1 MTTIK
6 TKAQLVDK
14 WKELLEGE
22 GLPEIAN
29 SKQAIIAKI
38 FENQEKDFEVSPEY
52 KDEKIAQAFG
62 SFLTEAEIGGDHGYN
77 AQNIAAGQTSGAVT
91 QIGPA
96 VMGMVRRAIPNLIA
110 FDICGVQPMNSP
122 TGQVFALRAVYGK
135 DPIAAGAKEAF
146 HPMYAPDAMFS
157 GQGAAK
163 KFPALAA
170 DTTTVVG
177 DIYTHFF
184 QETGTVYLQA
194 SAIVTL
200 DSGATDAAKLD
211 AEVKKQMEAGATDA
225 AKLDAEVKKQMEAG
239 ALVEI
244 AEGMA
249 TSIAELQEGF
259 NGSTDNP
266 WNEMGFR
273 IDKQVIEAK
282 SRQLKA
288 AYSIELAQDLR
299 AVHGMD
305 ADAELSGILATEIML
320 EINREVVDWI
330 NYSAQVGKSGMTLTP
345 GSKAGV
351 FDFQDPID
359 IRGARWAGESFKSL
373 LFQIDKE
380 AVEIARQTGRG
391 EGNFIIA
398 SRNVVNVLASVD
410 TGISYA
416 AQGLAS
422 GFNTDTTKSVFAGVL
437 GGKYRV
443 YIDQYAKQDYF
454 TVGYK
459 GANEMDAGIYYAP
472 YVALTPLRG
481 SDPKNFQPVMGF
493 KTRYGIGVNPFAESS
508 LQAPGARIQSGM
520 PSILNSLGKNAYFRR
535 VYVKGI

>member
-1 MTTIK
+1 MTIK
-6 TKAQLVDK
+6 TKAELLNK
-14 WKELLEGE
+14 WKPLLEGE

-38 FENQEKDFEVSPEY
+38 FENQEKDFQTAPEY

-77 AQNIAAGQTSGAVT
+77 ATNIAAGQTSGAVT

-110 FDICGVQPMNSP
+110 FDICGVQPMSSP

-146 HPMYAPDAMFS
+146 HPMYGPDAMFS

-163 KFPALAA
+163 KFAALKAS
-170 DTTTVVG
+170 DTLEVG
-177 DIYTHFF
+177 TIYTHFF

-194 SAIVTL
+194 TEAKQI
-200 DSGATDAAKLD
+200 DSGASDADKLD
-211 AEVKKQMEAGATDA
+211 AEIKKQMEAG
-225 AKLDAEVKKQMEAG
+225 V
-239 ALVEI
+239 LVEI

-249 TSIAELQEGF
+249 TSIAELQESF

-359 IRGARWAGESFKSL
+359 IRGARWAGESFKAL

-416 AQGLAS
+416 AQGLAT

-459 GANEMDAGIYYAP
+459 GPNEMDAGIYYAP

-493 KTRYGIGVNPFAESS
+493 KTRYGIGINPFAESAA
-508 LQAPGARIQSGM
+508 QAPASRIQSGM

>member
-1 MTTIK
+1 MK
-6 TKAQLVDK
+6 KNPLVEK
-14 WKELLEGE
+14 WQPLLENE
-22 GLPEIAN
+22 ELPEIVGAG
-29 SKQAIIAKI
+29 KKAIIAKI
-38 FENQEKDFEVSPEY
+38 LETQEADFKTAPEY
-52 KDEKIAQAFG
+52 KDEKIAEAFG
-62 SFLTEAEIGGDHGYN
+62 SFLSEAEIGGDSGYD

-110 FDICGVQPMNSP
+110 FDICGVQPMNNP

-135 DPIAAGAKEAF
+135 DPIAPGAKEAF

-157 GQGAAK
+157 GQGATE
-163 KFPALAA
+163 KFVALTAGQA
-170 DTTTVVG
+170 IKVG
-177 DIYTHFF
+177 EIYVHNFE
-184 QETGTVYLQA
+184 QTGTAFYQ
-194 SAIVTL
+194 VTA
-200 DSGATDAAKLD
+200 DVTVDAAATDAAKLD
-211 AEVKKQMEAGATDA
+211 TAVIALLEAGT
-225 AKLDAEVKKQMEAG
+225 
-239 ALVEI
+239 LVEI

-249 TSIAELQEGF
+249 TSVAELQEAF
-259 NGSTDNP
+259 NGSQDNP

-273 IDKQVIEAK
+273 IDKQTIEAK

-288 AYSIELAQDLR
+288 QYSIELAQDLR

-330 NYSAQVGKSGMTLTP
+330 NYSAQVGKTGFTQTI

-359 IRGARWAGESFKSL
+359 IRGARWAGESFKAL

-380 AVEIARQTGRG
+380 SAEIARQTGRG

-398 SRNVVNVLASVD
+398 SRNVVNVLAAVD
-410 TGISYA
+410 TNVSYA
-416 AQGLAS
+416 AQGLGR
-422 GFNTDTTKSVFAGVL
+422 GFNTDTTKAVFAGVL
-437 GGKYRV
+437 GGRYRI
-443 YIDQYAKQDYF
+443 YIDQYARQDYF
-454 TVGYK
+454 TIGYK
-459 GANEMDAGIYYAP
+459 GSNEMDAGIYYAP

-493 KTRYGIGVNPFAESS
+493 KTRYGIGINPFADSAA
-508 LQAPGARIQSGM
+508 QQPKGRITSGM
-520 PSILNSLGKNAYFRR
+520 PSLANSVGKNAYFRR
-535 VYVKGI
+535 VWVKGI

>member
-1 MTTIK
+1 MK
-6 TKAQLVDK
+6 KNKLVEK
-14 WKELLEGE
+14 WQPLLEHE
-22 GLPEIAN
+22 ELPEIIGAG
-29 SKQAIIAKI
+29 KKALIAKI
-38 FENQEKDFEVSPEY
+38 LENQEADFKVSPEY
-52 KDEKIAQAFG
+52 RDEKIAEAFG
-62 SFLTEAEIGGDHGYN
+62 DFLTEAEIGGDHGYD

-122 TGQVFALRAVYGK
+122 TGQVFALRAVYGT
-135 DPIAAGAKEAF
+135 DPLANGAKEAF
-146 HPMYAPDAMFS
+146 HPMYAPDAMHS
-157 GQGAAK
+157 GQGAAE
-163 KFPALAA
+163 KFEKIAA
-170 DTTTVVG
+170 GVAITEGQIVVH
-177 DIYTHFF
+177 DFV
-184 QETGTVYLQA
+184 ETGRAHLQA
-194 SAIVTL
+194 VVAVTP
-200 DSGATDAAKLD
+200 DAAATDAGLLD
-211 AEVKKQMEAGATDA
+211 AEVTKLLEAGTLA
-225 AKLDAEVKKQMEAG
+225 
-239 ALVEI
+239 EI

-249 TSIAELQEGF
+249 TSIAELQEQF
-259 NGSTDNP
+259 NGSQDNP

-330 NYSAQVGKSGMTLTP
+330 NYSAQVGKSGMTQTV

-351 FDFQDPID
+351 FDLQDPID
-359 IRGARWAGESFKSL
+359 IRGARWAGESFKAL

-380 AVEIARQTGRG
+380 AAEIARQTGRG
-391 EGNFIIA
+391 AGNFIIA
-398 SRNVVNVLASVD
+398 SRNVVNVLAAVD
-410 TGISYA
+410 VNVTPA
-416 AQGLAS
+416 AQGLGR
-422 GFNTDTTKSVFAGVL
+422 GFEVDTTKAVFAGVL

-443 YIDQYAKQDYF
+443 YIDQYARQDYF
-454 TVGYK
+454 TIGYK

-493 KTRYGIGVNPFAESS
+493 KTRYGIGINPFADSAA
-508 LQAPGARIQSGM
+508 QQPKGRIVSGM
-520 PSILNSLGKNAYFRR
+520 PSLINSVGKNAYFRR

>member
-1 MTTIK
+1 
-6 TKAQLVDK
+6 
-14 WKELLEGE
+14 
-22 GLPEIAN
+22 
-29 SKQAIIAKI
+29 
-38 FENQEKDFEVSPEY
+38 
-52 KDEKIAQAFG
+52 
-62 SFLTEAEIGGDHGYN
+62 
-77 AQNIAAGQTSGAVT
+77 
-91 QIGPA
+91 
-96 VMGMVRRAIPNLIA
+96 MGMVRRAIPNLIA

-135 DPIAAGAKEAF
+135 DPIASGAKEAF
-146 HPMYAPDAMFS
+146 HPMYGPDAMFS

-163 KFPALAA
+163 KFAALKAS
-170 DTTTVVG
+170 DTLEVG
-177 DIYTHFF
+177 TIYTHFF

-194 SAIVTL
+194 TAAKQI
-200 DSGATDAAKLD
+200 DSGASDADKLD
-211 AEVKKQMEAGATDA
+211 AEIKKQMEAG
-225 AKLDAEVKKQMEAG
+225 V
-239 ALVEI
+239 LVEI

-288 AYSIELAQDLR
+288 QYSIELAQDLR

-330 NYSAQVGKSGMTLTP
+330 NYSAQLGKTGMTQTV

-351 FDFQDPID
+351 FDFQDPVD
-359 IRGARWAGESFKSL
+359 IRGARWAGESFKAL

-380 AVEIARQTGRG
+380 AAEIARQTGRG
-391 EGNFIIA
+391 AGNFIIA
-398 SRNVVNVLASVD
+398 SRNVVNALAAVD
-410 TGISYA
+410 TGVTPA
-416 AQGLAS
+416 AQGLGQ
-422 GFNTDTTKSVFAGVL
+422 GFNADTTKTVFAGIL
-437 GGKYRV
+437 GGRYKV
-443 YIDQYAKQDYF
+443 YIDQYARQDYF
-454 TVGYK
+454 TIGYK

-493 KTRYGIGVNPFAESS
+493 KTRYGIGINPFADSAS
-508 LQAPGARIQSGM
+508 QQPNARIQSGM
-520 PSILNSLGKNAYFRR
+520 PSIVNSVGKNAYFRR
-535 VYVKGI
+535 IWVKGL

>member
-1 MTTIK
+1 MTIK
-6 TKAQLVDK
+6 TKAELLNK
-14 WKELLEGE
+14 WKPLLEGE

-38 FENQEKDFEVSPEY
+38 FENQEKDFQTAPEY

-77 AQNIAAGQTSGAVT
+77 NTNIAAGQTSGAVT

-135 DPIAAGAKEAF
+135 NPVASSAKEAF
-146 HPMYAPDAMFS
+146 HPMYGPDAMFS

-163 KFPALAA
+163 KFAALKEKGTLENSTLKAG
-170 DTTTVVG
+170 T
-177 DIYTHFF
+177 IYTHFF
-184 QETGTVYLQA
+184 QDTGTVYLQA
-194 SAIVTL
+194 TKDEQININAS
-200 DSGATDAAKLD
+200 DAAKLD
-211 AEVKKQMEAGATDA
+211 AEIKKQMEAG
-225 AKLDAEVKKQMEAG
+225 V
-239 ALVEI
+239 LVEI

-259 NGSTDNP
+259 NGSTSNP

-359 IRGARWAGESFKSL
+359 IRGARWAGESFKAL

-416 AQGLAS
+416 AQGLAT

-459 GANEMDAGIYYAP
+459 GSNEMDAGIYYAP

-493 KTRYGIGVNPFAESS
+493 KTRYGIGINPFAESAD
-508 LQAPGARIQSGM
+508 QAPASRIQSGM
-520 PSILNSLGKNAYFRR
+520 LSSIPILNSLGKNAYFRR

>member
-1 MTTIK
+1 MK
-6 TKAQLVDK
+6 KNALVQK
-14 WKELLEGE
+14 WSALLENE
-22 GLPEIAN
+22 ALPEIVGA

-38 FENQEKDFEVSPEY
+38 FENQEQDILTAPEY
-52 KDEKIAQAFG
+52 RDEKISEAFG
-62 SFLTEAEIGGDHGYN
+62 SFLTEAEIGGDHGYD
-77 AQNIAAGQTSGAVT
+77 ATNIAAGQTSGAVT

-96 VMGMVRRAIPNLIA
+96 VMGMVRRAIPHLIA
-110 FDICGVQPMNSP
+110 FDICGVQPLNNP

-146 HPMYAPDAMFS
+146 HPMYSPDAMFS
-157 GQGAAK
+157 GQGAAES
-163 KFPALAA
+163 FEALAA
-170 DTTTVVG
+170 SKVLTVG
-177 DIYTHFF
+177 KIYSHFF
-184 QETGTVYLQA
+184 EATGAAHFQAVEAVTVDA
-194 SAIVTL
+194 A
-200 DSGATDAAKLD
+200 ATDAAKLD
-211 AEVKKQMEAGATDA
+211 AAVTALIEAG
-225 AKLDAEVKKQMEAG
+225 KLAE
-239 ALVEI
+239 L

-288 AYSIELAQDLR
+288 SYSIELAQDLR

-320 EINREVVDWI
+320 EINREVIDWI
-330 NYSAQVGKSGMTLTP
+330 NYSAQVGKSGMTNTV
-345 GSKAGV
+345 GAKAGV

-359 IRGARWAGESFKSL
+359 IRGARWAGESFKAL

-380 AVEIARQTGRG
+380 AAEIARQTGRG
-391 EGNFIIA
+391 AGNFIIA
-398 SRNVVNVLASVD
+398 SRNVVNVLAAVD
-410 TGISYA
+410 TSVSYA
-416 AQGLAS
+416 AQGLGQ
-422 GFNTDTTKSVFAGVL
+422 GFNVDTTKAVFAGVL

-443 YIDQYAKQDYF
+443 YIDQYARSDYF
-454 TVGYK
+454 TIGYK

-493 KTRYGIGVNPFAESS
+493 KTRYGIGINPFADPAA
-508 LQAPGARIQSGM
+508 QAPTKRIQNGM
-520 PSILNSLGKNAYFRR
+520 PDIVNSLGLNGYFRR